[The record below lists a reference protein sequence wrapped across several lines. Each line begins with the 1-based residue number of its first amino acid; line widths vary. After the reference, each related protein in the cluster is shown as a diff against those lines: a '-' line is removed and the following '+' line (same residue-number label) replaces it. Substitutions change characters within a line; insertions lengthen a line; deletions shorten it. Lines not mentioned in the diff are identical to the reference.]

1 MPNKININRATKEE
15 LCQLDGV
22 AETTSKRI
30 LAYRKRKGHFSSIN
44 ELAHV
49 KGISDHKLKK
59 LKPFIFC
66 SFKGE
71 GKDLLDQFLEEIKS
85 KTSRK
90 IKAAKKIY
98 KTKPVTFSRKKE
110 ARKILFEGGKKLKES
125 DLQEAAKDLR
135 IDLACIKAVIEVE
148 SSGGGFLSNGKAKI
162 LFEGHVFWRQLL
174 KRGIAPER
182 FASNNRNILYNK
194 WTRSHYLSGWAEY
207 RRLQKAKLIHK
218 EAALESASWG
228 MFQIMGFNY
237 RLAGY
242 KSVEQFVQSME
253 RSEKGQLEGF
263 INFIKNKGLVK
274 KLQRRDWAGFA
285 KSYNG
290 PGYKKNKY
298 DTKLAN
304 AYRRHK
310 SLVQ

>member
-1 MPNKININRATKEE
+1 MPNKLNINRATKEE

-22 AETTSKRI
+22 AATTAKRI
-30 LAYRKRKGHFSSIN
+30 LAYRKHHGHFKSIN
-44 ELAHV
+44 DLAHV
-49 KGISDHKLKK
+49 KGISHHKLQKM
-59 LKPFIFC
+59 KPYIFC

-71 GKDLLDQFLEEIKS
+71 ASLLDKFIEEFKTNTSTTTKRS
-85 KTSRK
+85 KKT
-90 IKAAKKIY
+90 Y

-125 DLQEAAKDLR
+125 DLQEAAADLR

-182 FASNNRNILYNK
+182 FASQNRNILYNK

-237 RLAGY
+237 RLAGF

-253 RSEKGQLEGF
+253 QSEKGQLQAF
-263 INFIKNKGLVK
+263 INFIKNKGLVT

-285 KSYNG
+285 KAYNG
-290 PGYKKNKY
+290 PAYKKNKY

-304 AYRRHK
+304 AYRRYK
-310 SLVQ
+310 SLVR